1 MRKRAALALGEAER
15 VMRPVGADLERVQR
29 QARVVDRARRRGH
42 VVDEVDGLVDL
53 VVRSDVEVEEA
64 EIVAADVLDVG
75 QAAGLEVVDAD
86 DAVAVFG
93 SACRPVTVS

>member
-1 MRKRAALALGEAER
+1 
-15 VMRPVGADLERVQR
+15 
-29 QARVVDRARRRGH
+29 